1 MLLAIDIGNTN
12 IVFGVFNEKDIIYN
26 FRMTTK
32 TPRTSDEYGILIT
45 QILASKQIEAT
56 NINKVIISSVVPS
69 IMHSFNSAII
79 KYFNISP
86 LVVDSATK
94 TGIMLKVPNPKE
106 IGSDRIV
113 DCASAYAKYKS
124 AVIVCDFGTATTYD
138 LVNNEGEFISGI
150 TCIGIRSAAKALH
163 NETSKLPDFNIIK
176 PTSILANDTITSL
189 QSGLFYGVIGQ
200 TEYIIKK
207 IKEESSILDAKV
219 IATGGLGRIIFN
231 ETSMIDEYDSDLT
244 LKGLYYISEISQND

>member
-12 IVFGVFNEKDIIYN
+12 IVFGVFDKEDIIYN
-26 FRMTTK
+26 FRITTK
-32 TPRTSDEYGILIT
+32 TPRTSDEYGIIIT
-45 QILASKQIEAT
+45 QILTSNEIDYKMIK
-56 NINKVIISSVVPS
+56 KVIISSVVPG

-79 KYFNISP
+79 KYLNIIP
-86 LVVDSATK
+86 VVVDSHTK
-94 TGIMLKVPNPKE
+94 TGIKLSVPNPDE

-150 TCIGIRSAAKALH
+150 TCIGIRSAANALH
-163 NETSKLPDFNIIK
+163 TQTSKLPEFNIIK
-176 PTSILANDTITSL
+176 PNSILAKDTISSL
-189 QSGLFYGVIGQ
+189 QSGLFYSVIGQ

-207 IKEESSILDAKV
+207 IKEESKLNNARV
-219 IATGGLGRIIFN
+219 IATGGLGRIIFD
-231 ETSMIDEYDSDLT
+231 ETNVIDEYDKDLT
-244 LKGLYYISEISQND
+244 LNGLYYISQFL